1 MVKNML
7 KLSVRVCL
15 SKLGKKYGHKL
26 RMMWSVSLSFA
37 ALEVPFLLEV

>member
-15 SKLGKKYGHKL
+15 SKLGKYGHKL
-26 RMMWSVSLSFA
+26 RMIWSVSLSFA